1 MLDVTPAFWKGRR
14 VFVTG
19 HTGFK
24 GSWLTFWLLRMG
36 AVVTG
41 YALAPETTPSLFRL
55 LDLPEG
61 HFADLRDEQCVATS
75 MEHSRPEVVLHLGA
89 QALVR
94 RSFAN
99 PLETFNTN
107 VIGTA
112 NVLDAVRQSSTVK
125 AVVIVTSD
133 KCYLNNEWVWP
144 YRETDALGGHDPY
157 SASKAAAEIVTSSMR
172 LSFFAPHCPDGHPAR
187 IASVRAGNV
196 IGGGDW
202 SDDRLVPDI
211 VRASTK
217 GENLRLRRPESV
229 RPWQHVLEPLASY
242 LGIAERLYANDE
254 RADGAFN
261 IGPVSSDVRP
271 VSEVADK
278 FVAALG
284 ARITYERTTA
294 TLHEANMLLLD
305 SSKASLVL
313 GWQPRWSFDDAIRMT
328 AAWYA
333 GYARGQN
340 PAALTSS
347 QIDAFVND
355 SPYNV

>member
-14 VFVTG
+14 VFLTG

-36 AVVTG
+36 AVVSG

-55 LDLPEG
+55 LELPEG
-61 HFADLRDEQCVATS
+61 RIADLRDARCVAES
-75 MEHSRPEVVLHLGA
+75 MQETRPEVVFHLGA

-94 RSFAN
+94 RSFAQ
-99 PLETFNTN
+99 PLESFSTN

-112 NVLDAVRQSSTVK
+112 NVLDAVRHSSTAK
-125 AVVIVTSD
+125 AVVVVTSD

-157 SASKAAAEIVTSSMR
+157 SASKAAAEIVTNSMR
-172 LSFFAPHCPDGHPAR
+172 LSFFAPHRPDGHPAR
-187 IASVRAGNV
+187 IATVRAGNV

-202 SDDRLVPDI
+202 SEDRLVPDI
-211 VRASTK
+211 VRASMN
-217 GENLRLRRPESV
+217 GESLRLRRPESV

-242 LGIAERLYANDE
+242 LAIAERLHSNDE
-254 RADGAFN
+254 LADGAFN

-271 VSEVADK
+271 VHEVADE

-284 ARITYERTTA
+284 ARLTYEKTTA

-305 SSKASLVL
+305 SSKASRVL
-313 GWQPRWSFDDAIRMT
+313 GWRPRWGFDDAIRMT

-333 GYARGQN
+333 GYARGEN
-340 PAALTSS
+340 PVELTSS
-347 QIDAFVND
+347 QIDTFVND